1 MIAEISNLED
11 GSLVFEG
18 EPNLEITIAQLL
30 KYVGEYYNAD
40 CVCILEFDWKNNVIN
55 NTYKWCAEG
64 IVNEIK
70 NLNNNSIMAT
80 PLYRGSAMSGLIKV
94 DNPRSYVKELS
105 FLNLC
110 SYLAMDCLNK
120 NVAYDGFKVYY
131 QPQVELKTNHIIG
144 AEALIRKIDDDG
156 RVILP
161 NEFIPYYEAKGIIRN
176 IDFFVLE
183 TVCKDI
189 KRWEAS
195 GLQPRISVNFSRATL
210 MEADI
215 VRKIVEVCKI
225 YDVDP
230 SAITIEVTES
240 LEKMNGE
247 ELHILIAELS
257 KAGFETSL
265 DDFGSKYSNLSL
277 LTEMYFDEIK
287 LDKSLTAGVE
297 NNRRN
302 QIVVKN
308 ISNMCRELGEMR
320 LLAEGIETEEQ
331 KERLHYYQYEYG
343 QGYYFYRPMKQEIF
357 EEVLKQNML

>member
-1 MIAEISNLED
+1 MIAEVSNLED
-11 GSLVFEG
+11 GFLAFEE
-18 EPNLEITIAQLL
+18 EPNLEITVAQLL
-30 KYVGEYYNAD
+30 KYVGEYYYAD
-40 CVCILEFDWKNNVIN
+40 CVYILEFDRENNVVN
-55 NTYKWCAEG
+55 NTYKWCAKG
-64 IVNEIK
+64 IVNEDK
-70 NLNNNSIMAT
+70 NLNNNSIMVT
-80 PLYRGSAMSGLIKV
+80 PLYQGSIMSGLIKV
-94 DNPRSYVKELS
+94 VNPRKFVKEQS
-105 FLNLC
+105 FLKLC
-110 SYLAMDCLNK
+110 SYLVVDYLNK
-120 NVAYDGFKVYY
+120 KVTDDRFKVYY

-144 AEALIRKIDDDG
+144 AEALIRKIDNNG

-161 NEFIPYYEAKGIIRN
+161 NEFIPYYEAKGMIRD
-176 IDFFVLE
+176 IDLFVLE

-215 VRKIVEVCKI
+215 VKKIIEVCKI

-230 SAITIEVTES
+230 SVITIEVTES

-265 DDFGSKYSNLSL
+265 DDFGSKYSNLSI

-287 LDKSLTAGVE
+287 LDKSLTAGIE
-297 NNRRN
+297 NNRKN

-331 KERLHYYQYEYG
+331 KERLYYYQYEYG
-343 QGYYFYRPMKQEIF
+343 QGFYFYRPMTQEIF
-357 EEVLKQNML
+357 DEVLKQNML